1 MSIGSMTPVGWDEFY
16 RIAKD
21 AGVTLPPEQSIA
33 WDAFDEAT
41 PGRSPWGRVV
51 YRGGDGAPRALLALT
66 RMEVRGFPYLW
77 AKHGPVWLGDD
88 PSPEEEADLR
98 ELLIKGVRHRDR
110 SIVFVRLHAMHAA
123 PDCHELLQ
131 TKTFDRTIILNLDRD
146 DDEAIL
152 ASFKSRGRRDVRK
165 ALRNE
170 SLTFADETDRAEE
183 VFDELYAILTET
195 GERDG
200 FRAAPKETYL
210 TMLRALGPEHA
221 RLYVARENGGPALAW
236 GLPVLW
242 EDRAIYYYAASSHQA
257 RRMLAA
263 DALLYKEAC
272 WLHELGVRTFDLMGI
287 DSERA
292 PELAGV
298 RMFKSKFTQGE
309 PVEVAGA
316 WDVPVRP
323 RLYAALV
330 HALNAKH
337 TLSALPEK
345 AQGLAGKA
353 RGGMQALVAKVRAE
367 GGAVR
372 EEHAAGAAGS
382 DGAAKAVADVQPVA
396 TPGAKT
402 ADAAG
407 ATNIAG
413 VSDTAGTAGSS
424 ATADD
429 NER

>member
-1 MSIGSMTPVGWDEFY
+1 MSIGSMNPVEWDEFY
-16 RIAKD
+16 RMAKD
-21 AGVTLPPEQSIA
+21 RGVTLPLEQTIA
-33 WDAFDEAT
+33 WDAFDEAV

-51 YRGGDGAPRALLALT
+51 YRGADGEPRALLALT

-88 PSPEEEADLR
+88 PSAEEEADLR
-98 ELLIKGVRHRDR
+98 ELLIQGVRHRDR
-110 SIVFVRLHAMHAA
+110 SVVFIRLHALHQA
-123 PDCHELLQ
+123 PDCRELLQ
-131 TKTFDRTIILNLDRD
+131 TKAYDRTIILNLDRD
-146 DDEAIL
+146 DDEAVL

-170 SLTFADETDRAEE
+170 SLTFADETARAEE

-210 TMLRALGPEHA
+210 TMLRALGPDHA
-221 RLYVARENGGPALAW
+221 RLYVARENDGEALAW

-242 EDRAIYYYAASSHQA
+242 EDRATYYYAASSHRA

-272 WLHELGVRTFDLMGI
+272 WLRALGVRTFDLMGI

-298 RMFKSKFTQGE
+298 RMFKSKFTQE
-309 PVEVAGA
+309 DPVEVAGA

-323 RLYAALV
+323 QVYAALV
-330 HALNAKH
+330 RALGAKH
-337 TLSALPEK
+337 AVRRLP
-345 AQGLAGKA
+345 ATVRGTARNAG
-353 RGGMQALVAKVRAE
+353 VKVR
-367 GGAVR
+367 G
-372 EEHAAGAAGS
+372 
-382 DGAAKAVADVQPVA
+382 
-396 TPGAKT
+396 
-402 ADAAG
+402 
-407 ATNIAG
+407 IAG
-413 VSDTAGTAGSS
+413 NAAARIRAAVGRSSSGAGDSQARQED
-424 ATADD
+424 A
-429 NER
+429 

>member
-1 MSIGSMTPVGWDEFY
+1 MSIGSMNPVEWDEFY
-16 RIAKD
+16 RMAKD
-21 AGVTLPPEQSIA
+21 RGVTLPLEQTIA
-33 WDAFDEAT
+33 WDAFDEAV

-51 YRGGDGAPRALLALT
+51 YRGADGEPRALLALT

-88 PSPEEEADLR
+88 PSAEEEADLR
-98 ELLIKGVRHRDR
+98 ELLIQGVRHRDR
-110 SIVFVRLHAMHAA
+110 SVVFIRLHALHQA
-123 PDCHELLQ
+123 PDCRELLQ
-131 TKTFDRTIILNLDRD
+131 TKTYDRTIILNLDRD
-146 DDEAIL
+146 DDEAVL

-170 SLTFADETDRAEE
+170 SLTFADETARAEE

-210 TMLRALGPEHA
+210 TMLRALRPDHA
-221 RLYVARENGGPALAW
+221 RLYVARESGGEALAW

-242 EDRAIYYYAASSHQA
+242 EDRATYYYAASSHQA

-272 WLHELGVRTFDLMGI
+272 WLRELGVRTFDLMGI

-298 RMFKSKFTQGE
+298 RMFKSKFTQE
-309 PVEVAGA
+309 DPVEVAGA

-323 RLYAALV
+323 QVYAALV
-330 HALNAKH
+330 RALGAKH
-337 TLSALPEK
+337 ALSALP
-345 AQGLAGKA
+345 
-353 RGGMQALVAKVRAE
+353 AKIR
-367 GGAVR
+367 
-372 EEHAAGAAGS
+372 GAAGKIPEGIRALVS
-382 DGAAKAVADVQPVA
+382 KARAEEDAVPEELTD
-396 TPGAKT
+396 
-402 ADAAG
+402 DAAG
-407 ATNIAG
+407 SST
-413 VSDTAGTAGSS
+413 TAG
-424 ATADD
+424 D
-429 NER
+429 NAR